1 MSDNSTQT
9 AVWTAYGILLVTMVV
24 WSSNVVIARY
34 AMQDI
39 PPLAFTFWRWIVVLA
54 FLLPF
59 VAKEL
64 IRERAYIA
72 ANWKILLL
80 LATLSTVIFNG
91 LFFVA
96 LEITMAVN
104 AALMVGVL
112 PVTIVF
118 ASRVI
123 LGERV
128 SLRALVGMAVAFAGL
143 VVVVIRGDIAVLETL
158 SFHKGDLF
166 ILIAL
171 ACFSAYSV
179 LLKRR
184 PEGLTPN
191 GFIAVMVVIGIPP
204 LVPFYLWEHGTG
216 DVMDWTFEAFALMF
230 YSGIIVWLLANVLWI
245 RAIAIVGASTAGQF
259 YYLLPIFGAIQAVLF
274 LGEDFF
280 RYHLVGLGLILIGI
294 YLTLGARKEGAAK
307 SAAALETV
315 RPGADEGKG

>member
-9 AVWTAYGILLVTMVV
+9 TVWAAYGILLVTMVV

-171 ACFSAYSV
+171 ACFS
-179 LLKRR
+179 
-184 PEGLTPN
+184 
-191 GFIAVMVVIGIPP
+191 
-204 LVPFYLWEHGTG
+204 LWQ
-216 DVMDWTFEAFALMF
+216 L
-230 YSGIIVWLLANVLWI
+230 
-245 RAIAIVGASTAGQF
+245 
-259 YYLLPIFGAIQAVLF
+259 
-274 LGEDFF
+274 
-280 RYHLVGLGLILIGI
+280 
-294 YLTLGARKEGAAK
+294 
-307 SAAALETV
+307 SAAL
-315 RPGADEGKG
+315 

>member
-1 MSDNSTQT
+1 MQT
-9 AVWTAYGILLVTMVV
+9 TVWAAYGILLVTMVV

-54 FLLPF
+54 VVAPF
-59 VAKEL
+59 VTREL
-64 IRERAYIA
+64 IRQRAYIVA
-72 ANWKILLL
+72 HWKMLFL
-80 LATLSTVIFNG
+80 LAGLSTVIFNA

-96 LEITMAVN
+96 IETTMAVN

-118 ASRVI
+118 ASWCI
-123 LGERV
+123 LRETV
-128 SLRALVGMAVAFAGL
+128 SLRVAAGMAVSFVGL
-143 VVVVIRGDIAVLETL
+143 AVVVIRGDFAVLETL
-158 SFHKGDLF
+158 SVHKGDIF

-184 PEGLTPN
+184 PEGLSPN
-191 GFIAVMVVIGIPP
+191 GFIAIMVVIGIPP

-216 DVMDWTFEAFALMF
+216 DIMEWTFEAFALMF

-245 RAIAIVGASTAGQF
+245 RAIAVVGASTAGQF
-259 YYLLPIFGAIQAVLF
+259 YYLLPMFGSVQAVVF

-280 RYHLVGLGLILIGI
+280 LYHFVGLVLILIGI
-294 YLTLGARKEGAAK
+294 YLTIGMRKGGAAK
-307 SAAALETV
+307 STASLETLS
-315 RPGADEGKG
+315 PTADSGKS